1 MQTSTCPDR
10 ILLATAFLLV
20 MGPAVLGQKDGIVV
34 PSYVEKYDL
43 CTRADLRYS
52 RLLDRF
58 LGDPATP
65 EKWLLFRQIKK
76 EMSSAVATALDAQ
89 TIADTVTTA
98 LQIEGQEAAKPIQ
111 DLVADCARVLH
122 MDPPRVW
129 IKQSPVV
136 NASAGLLTEPHFLI
150 IHSGLLELYEGR
162 PQELRFVI
170 GHELGHMKCD
180 HLMGL
185 AVGRKILDAL
195 SVINVLTIPEEYQ
208 RALPAI
214 GLGRLFSWCR
224 EAEIGAD
231 RAGLLCC
238 QDKDVAQQ
246 ALMRMFHGLKFDS
259 PWLDPQHKDF
269 DPERV
274 VAEFERWENE
284 PLVKF
289 ILFLKRLGTTH
300 PFIPQRIAAIRL
312 WYGSG
317 MPQGILARKENPKKP
332 RVLRINEVSL
342 SGLQEN
348 NETVNPYC
356 CIYHEGMIT
365 QTLSTA
371 RGNPNP
377 IWQDIN
383 HAIDWL
389 PGQPIFIE
397 VWSNDWDWTHPWRRD
412 ALLAEAAIFPKEGQ
426 TKYAVS
432 MERNLIDR
440 KTTLK
445 PAMAEVTVQFM
456 TVEKN

>member
-1 MQTSTCPDR
+1 MQTSTGSR
-10 ILLATAFLLV
+10 GIALATAFLLV

-43 CTRADLRYS
+43 CTRLDLKYS
-52 RLLDRF
+52 SLLDRF
-58 LGDPATP
+58 WGEQATP
-65 EKWLLFRQIKK
+65 ENWFLFRQIKEK
-76 EMSSAVATALDAQ
+76 MCSAVATALDAKS
-89 TIADTVTTA
+89 IANTVTTA
-98 LQIEGQEAAKPIQ
+98 LSVDGQEAAKPIQ

-122 MDPPRVW
+122 MEPPRVW
-129 IKQSPVV
+129 IKESPDVQAYV
-136 NASAGLLTEPHFLI
+136 TVLEEPHFLV
-150 IHSGLLELYEGR
+150 IHSGLLVLYENR
-162 PQELRFVI
+162 PRELRFIV
-170 GHELGHMKCD
+170 GHELGHLKCE
-180 HLMGL
+180 HMRAT
-185 AVGRKILDAL
+185 AVGRAILEAL
-195 SVINVLTIPEEYQ
+195 GNIGVETIPEDVQ
-208 RALPAI
+208 GILPTI
-214 GLGRLFSWCR
+214 GLGYLLSWCR
-224 EAEIGAD
+224 EAEMSAD

-246 ALMRMFHGLKFDS
+246 ALMRLLHGLKADS

-284 PLVKF
+284 PLVKCV
-289 ILFLKRLGTTH
+289 LFLKRLGTTH

-317 MPQGILARKENPKKP
+317 MPQGILARKENPKEP

-348 NETVNPYC
+348 DETVNPYC
-356 CIYHEGMIT
+356 YIYHEGMIT
-365 QTLSTA
+365 HTLSTIS
-371 RGNPNP
+371 GNPNP

-383 HAIDWL
+383 HVIDWL
-389 PGQPIFIE
+389 PSQPIFIE
-397 VWSNDWDWTHPWRRD
+397 VSSNDRVWTSPWRKN

-426 TKYAVS
+426 TKYVVS
-432 MERNLIDR
+432 MERNLADR